1 MRERKTVKHTVYT
14 IEEKEEILSLYLS
27 GKKSSEQLAR
37 EYDLDSP
44 KRIRVWRDMKLKY
57 GRIVDRRGKN
67 TESGQ
72 KRGRPKSIKI
82 EEMRK
87 DDLIQHIRM
96 IEDIKKATAYLKK
109 QNPNTK

>member
-14 IEEKEEILSLYLS
+14 IEEKEEILNLYLS

-57 GRIVDRRGKN
+57 GRIVDRRGKILKAVRS
-67 TESGQ
+67 EVDQSPSKL
-72 KRGRPKSIKI
+72 KRCVKTTLSNIFG
-82 EEMRK
+82 
-87 DDLIQHIRM
+87 
-96 IEDIKKATAYLKK
+96 
-109 QNPNTK
+109 